1 MKKQIILLALTA
13 AFVLFFSCNKNKENQ
28 DNQWSNPA
36 AFEEYRAPAA
46 GTVESNA
53 GKQGYAL
60 RVNTGFYIINGEDKG
75 DSTTTTKWDSGLT
88 LGDSVTLG
96 NPRKLTYDKKEW
108 DFVEV
113 RLNNKKQ
120 GFAIA
125 NQISVG
131 GRLAVVIEEKANLF
145 SEPTV
150 AKATNTVV
158 ARKTVLVYFPETES
172 GGFVEIKG
180 VDYETKYLISGYMR
194 LASFSRNDSDIQ
206 ASILLQ
212 TAEVM
217 TSDKQTIAKTAIL
230 KAAVEDYPD
239 SVFNSE
245 IRKILN
251 PSESSFDDD

>member
-1 MKKQIILLALTA
+1 MKKQVILLALTA
-13 AFVLFFSCNKNKENQ
+13 VFVLFFSCNKNKENQ
-28 DNQWSNPA
+28 RSNPA
-36 AFEEYRAPAA
+36 GFEDYKSSAA
-46 GTVESNA
+46 DAGESNA

-60 RVNTGFYIINGEDKG
+60 RVNTGFYIINDEDKG
-75 DSTTTTKWDSGLT
+75 DSTTAVKWDSGLT

-96 NPRKLTYDKKEW
+96 KPRKLTYDKKEW

-113 RLNNKKQ
+113 RLTNKKQ

-180 VDYETKYLISGYMR
+180 FDYETKYLISGFMR

-206 ASILLQ
+206 SSILLQ
-212 TAEVM
+212 TAEAM
-217 TSDKQTIAKTAIL
+217 TSDKQTVAKTAIL
-230 KAAVEDYPD
+230 KAAVQDYPD
-239 SVFNSE
+239 SIFNNE
-245 IRKILN
+245 IRKLVSPN
-251 PSESSFDDD
+251 DSLFDDDY